1 MKNIFSKKSCDQIS
15 SIAKP
20 KIHIHT
26 PIMMSVCDCLT
37 QLVVASECRGCL
49 TKVQNMKIH
58 DLNFSE
64 HQKKLKS
71 VQ

>member
-1 MKNIFSKKSCDQIS
+1 MINRYYSTTGKFRVD
-15 SIAKP
+15 
-20 KIHIHT
+20 
-26 PIMMSVCDCLT
+26 DCLT
-37 QLVVASECRGCL
+37 QLVVVSERRGCL